1 MLNPYRKLL
10 QTSEAAK
17 RSSKI
22 NSKTNL
28 FIFIIIT
35 LSSGWLGVFAD
46 RILTEQ
52 PEGYSAG
59 TGIWLALPLLC
70 AIIFRIR
77 EKEWKSFGLALNI
90 KQGWSGYAVAILT
103 YPAITIITV
112 LLAACFGCFDVSM
125 ISWTAL
131 ISVALASFAGNFI
144 KNIFEE
150 FAWRG
155 YLTPRLLECS
165 LNDWLIYGISGLVWG
180 LWHTAYYMV
189 FLGDEYFLTSS
200 RLETLMFGC
209 FVTVTGSILFVEIY
223 CITKSVWP
231 CVILHSVQ
239 NSISTAFIVTGAS
252 AQYEGE
258 AQAVFDPVTGILSI
272 IILVGVGL
280 LIRKKRIALDNRSIQ
295 H

>member
-1 MLNPYRKLL
+1 MLNPNRKLF
-10 QTSEAAK
+10 QTYESAK

-22 NSKTNL
+22 DL

-35 LSSGWLGVFAD
+35 LASGWIGVFID
-46 RILTEQ
+46 QILIEQ

-103 YPAITIITV
+103 YPAITFITV
-112 LLAACFGCFDVSM
+112 LLAASFSYIDVSM

-131 ISVALASFAGNFI
+131 ISATLASFAGNFI

-180 LWHTAYYMV
+180 LWHTAYYLV

-223 CITKSVWP
+223 RITKSVWP

-239 NSISTAFIVTGAS
+239 NSISTAFIMTNAS
-252 AQYEGE
+252 AQHEGG
-258 AQAVFDPVTGILSI
+258 AQVVFDPVTGILSI
-272 IILVGVGL
+272 ITLVGVGL
-280 LIRKKRIALDNRSIQ
+280 LIRKKRIALDNPSIQ

>member
-1 MLNPYRKLL
+1 MLNPHRKLL
-10 QTSEAAK
+10 QTSEFAK
-17 RSSKI
+17 PSSKI
-22 NSKTNL
+22 DL
-28 FIFIIIT
+28 LIFIIIT
-35 LSSGWLGVFAD
+35 LASGWIGVLAD

-77 EKEWKSFGLALNI
+77 EKEWGSFGLALNI
-90 KQGWSGYAVAILT
+90 KQGWFGYTVAILT

-112 LLAACFGCFDVSM
+112 LLAVCLGYVNVSM
-125 ISWTAL
+125 ISWTAV
-131 ISVALASFAGNFI
+131 ISAALASFAGYFI

-155 YLTPRLLECS
+155 YLTPRLLECG
-165 LNDWLIYGISGLVWG
+165 LNDWLTYGISGMVWG

-189 FLGDEYFLTSS
+189 FLGDEYFLISS

-209 FVTVTGSILFVEIY
+209 LVTVTGSVLFVEIY
-223 CITKSVWP
+223 RITKSVWS

-252 AQYEGE
+252 AQYEGGT
-258 AQAVFDPVTGILSI
+258 QVVFDPVTGIISI
-272 IILVGVGL
+272 IALVGVGL

>member
-1 MLNPYRKLL
+1 MLNSYRKMP
-10 QTSEAAK
+10 QISEFTK
-17 RSSKI
+17 QR
-22 NSKTNL
+22 SKTNL
-28 FIFIIIT
+28 LIFIIIT
-35 LSSGWLGVFAD
+35 LASGWIGVLAD

-52 PEGYSAG
+52 PEGYSTG

-77 EKEWKSFGLALNI
+77 EKEWKSFGIALNI
-90 KQGWSGYAVAILT
+90 KTAWRGYVAAILT
-103 YPAITIITV
+103 YPAITFITV
-112 LLAACFGCFDVSM
+112 SLAVCFGYIGTSM
-125 ISWTAL
+125 ISWTAV
-131 ISVALASFAGNFI
+131 ISAALTAFAGNFI

-155 YLTPRLLECS
+155 YLTPRLLECN

-200 RLETLMFGC
+200 RLETLMVGC
-209 FVTVTGSILFVEIY
+209 FVTVIGSILFVEIY
-223 CITKSVWP
+223 RLTKSVWP

-239 NSISTAFIVTGAS
+239 NSISTALAVTGAS
-252 AQYEGE
+252 VQYEGGAE
-258 AQAVFDPVTGILSI
+258 VVFDPVTGILSI

-280 LIRKKRIALDNRSIQ
+280 LIRKKRIALDNHPIP